1 MVLERVLPLARCPD
15 CLGPLEL
22 KDAQRAE
29 ASPQIPLPESR
40 AGTQILAGTLI
51 CNTCKT
57 AYRIVDGIPIL
68 YPR

>member
-1 MVLERVLPLARCPD
+1 MVIERVLPLARCPD

-29 ASPQIPLPESR
+29 ASLQMPPRGSR
-40 AGTQILAGTLI
+40 AGAQILAGTL
-51 CNTCKT
+51 TCKT
-57 AYRIVDGIPIL
+57 CQTSYRIVDGIPIL